1 MIATPLSEPPPTPKA
16 DDILPGITPKTAAR
30 ISKKAEETEKL
41 TGKKKTTAKKLV
53 VDSVAE
59 LAEERPGRRNEKDL
73 SAIQTEV
80 RSALMLPSLPRT
92 EDASLDQQRFLPNST
107 TVMRLLEIR
116 DDPIAHFLPT
126 KTTPN
131 GTFFCAAPPGLPPA
145 LAEMFM
151 FPTTNL
157 RRTRDAHTPLREEEE
172 GMRTPK
178 RARISVPGEEEELG
192 VEYGMEREK
201 SERARSMSERP
212 LGDVTFD
219 MGGDDLGALGEVQ
232 PFDVGDVT
240 LDVSMGPGGRLSS
253 PQAQATP
260 KSRAQSL
267 VDDEVRSRYSTPGLG
282 RTFDDAECA
291 IAAFDHR
298 SKGAES
304 QTQASESEVS
314 GGSRVKGVSKN
325 TALAIGLLQERLEP
339 EGEEEKVVSFAQ
351 VSNKVASQLPV

>member
-1 MIATPLSEPPPTPKA
+1 
-16 DDILPGITPKTAAR
+16 
-30 ISKKAEETEKL
+30 
-41 TGKKKTTAKKLV
+41 
-53 VDSVAE
+53 
-59 LAEERPGRRNEKDL
+59 
-73 SAIQTEV
+73 
-80 RSALMLPSLPRT
+80 
-92 EDASLDQQRFLPNST
+92 
-107 TVMRLLEIR
+107 MRLLEIR
-116 DDPIAHFLPT
+116 ADPIAHFLPT

-131 GTFFCAAPPGLPPA
+131 GTFFCAAPPGLPPS

-157 RRTRDAHTPLREEEE
+157 RRARTARTSQREEEE
-172 GMRTPK
+172 EDGEAMRTPK
-178 RARISVPGEEEELG
+178 RARISVPGEEEELS
-192 VEYGMEREK
+192 VEYGMERER
-201 SERARSMSERP
+201 SERARSLSERP
-212 LGDVTFD
+212 FGDVTVD
-219 MGGDDLGALGEVQ
+219 VGGDDLGALGEVQ

-298 SKGAES
+298 TKGAES
-304 QTQASESEVS
+304 QTQTSESEVS

-325 TALAIGLLQERLEP
+325 TALAIGLLQERLAP
-339 EGEEEKVVSFAQ
+339 EGEEGGEEKVVSFAQ
-351 VSNKVASQLPV
+351 VANKVRLGSQSGSERRLMAIFRHHVVQPRPSFSSCSFSARETALKSLKAMRSQTSRSAPRTGCGSNKPLWWVT